1 METLTTKLFGI
12 FNLLRRREVPAAQ
25 EPATNAAATASTLSF
40 TERRQSPRRWGDP
53 IQVLIWDENTVDQ
66 PARGWIVNRS
76 TGGLGLSAAQP
87 VLEGTLLSVRISI
100 APTTVPGTR
109 LQVKNCIPS
118 AGRWILSC
126 QFVEPPPQE
135 ILLLFR

>member
-12 FNLLRRREVPAAQ
+12 FNLRRRRDVAAVPDPAA
-25 EPATNAAATASTLSF
+25 NASATASTLSF

-53 IQVLIWDENTVDQ
+53 IQVFLWDENPLQQ
-66 PARGWIVNRS
+66 PVRGWIVNRS

-100 APTTVPGTR
+100 APDTVPWTR
-109 LQVKNCIPS
+109 VQVKSCIPS
-118 AGRWILSC
+118 AGRWILGC
-126 QFVEPPPQE
+126 QFIEPPPQE
-135 ILLLFR
+135 ILLMFR